1 MKKLSIS
8 TNMFVRKRLSK
19 YLRREICGCSRQFL
33 HPYFREEGEAA
44 KSKKLLVNRSELV
57 DLTRIMKTMQEEIRV
72 TNNSFS
78 NRLDHIEH
86 HISRMRKKPKQNVCL
101 KIDAS
106 KNVC

>member
-1 MKKLSIS
+1 MKLE
-8 TNMFVRKRLSK
+8 VSK
-19 YLRREICGCSRQFL
+19 EFL
-33 HPYFREEGEAA
+33 HRYFREAGEAA